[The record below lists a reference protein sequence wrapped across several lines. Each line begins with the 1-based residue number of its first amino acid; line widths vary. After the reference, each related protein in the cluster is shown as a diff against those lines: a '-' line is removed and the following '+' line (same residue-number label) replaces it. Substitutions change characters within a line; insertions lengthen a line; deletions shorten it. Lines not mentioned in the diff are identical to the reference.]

1 MDRETV
7 IISKSQ
13 IGFLDFFVY
22 PLFEVLADL
31 VFPCADFILDNL
43 SNTREYWASLQNQA
57 PGLGKTKTTKSKSKS
72 SHLEGKQ

>member
-22 PLFEVLADL
+22 PLFELLADL
-31 VFPCADFILDNL
+31 VYPYGDFILDNL
-43 SNTREYWASLQNQA
+43 IKNREYWASSQDKT
-57 PGLGKTKTTKSKSKS
+57 PGLVMKLDEEKSKASQEKK
-72 SHLEGKQ
+72 H